1 MTCINISRSAAILA
15 LAAVA
20 FSSGCASTTVARG
33 VTGGQ
38 LGPCMNKPN
47 CASTQNVNEQH
58 AIKPFTFSGDKA
70 VAKEKLRSILTARS
84 DTRIITDDGD
94 YLRVE
99 FTTPIMRFVDDGEF
113 LVKDGEVDLR
123 SGSRVGYSD
132 LGKNRRRL
140 EEIRTDFEPCCE

>member
-1 MTCINISRSAAILA
+1 MTCINISRFAAILA
-15 LAAVA
+15 LTTVA
-20 FSSGCASTTVARG
+20 FTSGCASTTVARG

-38 LGPCMNKPN
+38 LGPCLSKPN
-47 CASTQNVNEQH
+47 CVSTQNVNEQH
-58 AIKPFTFSGDKA
+58 GIKPFQFSGDKA
-70 VAKEKLRSILTARS
+70 VAKEKLRGILTARS
-84 DTRIITDDGD
+84 DTRIITNDGD

-113 LVKDGEVDLR
+113 LLKDGTIDLR

-140 EEIRTDFEPCCE
+140 EDIREAFEPCCE